1 MTEATDVGRPRIVS
15 LIASATEIVHA
26 LGAGD
31 AQVGRSHECDW
42 PETVLELRALAKAKF
57 KVKGTTVRSTSA

>member
-1 MTEATDVGRPRIVS
+1 MTDATDAGWPHIVS

-31 AQVGRSHECDW
+31 AQAGRSHECDW
-42 PETVLELRALAKAKF
+42 PETVLEVRALTKAKF
-57 KVKGTTVRSTSA
+57 KVEGTSREID

>member
-1 MTEATDVGRPRIVS
+1 M
-15 LIASATEIVHA
+15 IASATEIVHP

-42 PETVLELRALAKAKF
+42 PETVLEVRALTKAKF
-57 KVKGTTVRSTSA
+57 KVDGTSREID

>member
-1 MTEATDVGRPRIVS
+1 MTEAKDAGWPRIVS

-31 AQVGRSHECDW
+31 AQVWRSHEYDW
-42 PETVLELRALAKAKF
+42 PETVLEVRALTKAKF
-57 KVKGTTVRSTSA
+57 KVEGTSREID

>member
-1 MTEATDVGRPRIVS
+1 
-15 LIASATEIVHA
+15 LIASATEIVHP

-42 PETVLELRALAKAKF
+42 PETVLKVPALTKAKF
-57 KVKGTTVRSTSA
+57 KVEGTTR